1 MNKSSVLT
9 FNLILQ
15 FLYIG
20 TLFIKQK
27 VEFDSQR
34 PSILVV
40 IEASDSG
47 TPPLSTLGTVQ
58 VHVSDVND
66 NAPVFHQTEYRAS
79 VSEDEVPG
87 STILTLEA
95 VDGDLSRDN
104 CGFDFAIASGNIGNA
119 FQIESSVRFFEGHGF
134 QTVGTLILVDK
145 LDFEIVNGYNLTIVV
160 SDRGIPQQSSNV
172 PVLITV
178 MDTNDNP
185 PSFSRAEYKVVVNER
200 AETGTEILQLFA
212 VDPDSTPNGEVQYSI
227 SSGDE
232 SELFSVDQWTGSL
245 RLRRSLDSEEQSSY
259 MFIIQ
264 ASDGQGHFA
273 LAPVTVEVKDIN
285 NNWPYFPLKS
295 LTASIR
301 ENQPQNALVTIL
313 HAIDHDKG
321 AYGELRYFLMY
332 NSGNVKDSFLVN
344 QTSGEVRTRFTFDF
358 EKINTFNFIAM
369 AIDAGNYSSTV
380 TVQVFVTG
388 EDEYDPIFTNSDFT
402 FCIPEGAKKGQSIGQ
417 VNANDEDGGV
427 DGIVLYSLANSSP
440 YFEVN
445 TSTGVISLKMD
456 AYHRHISRSK
466 RETRQMTLDVIAH
479 SPLEN
484 SRKASAQITIDVT
497 HTSFGLNTD
506 MNVVLASA
514 ITVSVAAIVFLIIV
528 VVVIFLL
535 RSQRHKKQ
543 ETCSRIVTNGTVLE
557 SLEDSKVQGDDKL
570 YHQTLPGYATDQT
583 GNGGGTYTRGG
594 SLDPSHSSGRGSA
607 EAAEDDEIRMINEY
621 PRVSSISSSM
631 QEHIAARGPD
641 SGIQQDADQL
651 SDISCEPGMDANQW
665 FKGRKLGSLSGT
677 MLSSQL
683 PTYRDEGGGYL
694 GVGRGL
700 NISHPKD
707 YAFPEDGK
715 PAVDGSLT
723 AIVASDE
730 ELRGS
735 YNWDYLLDWCP
746 QFQPLANVFTE
757 IARLKDENAPP
768 NPRRPFH
775 PKAKTDPKPRIDPPP
790 LITSVAH
797 PGAKTVLPKPAVGRT
812 FPHLSSLRRSP
823 IDHDGSVSSI
833 AMSPSFSPSLSPL
846 SAHSPAIVPFGG
858 HSSSII
864 NTTDHSLEHE
874 ETELRI

>member
-1 MNKSSVLT
+1 M
-9 FNLILQ
+9 
-15 FLYIG
+15 
-20 TLFIKQK
+20 
-27 VEFDSQR
+27 
-34 PSILVV
+34 V

>member
-1 MNKSSVLT
+1 M
-9 FNLILQ
+9 
-15 FLYIG
+15 
-20 TLFIKQK
+20 
-27 VEFDSQR
+27 
-34 PSILVV
+34 V

-47 TPPLSTLGTVQ
+47 TPSLTALTTVQ
-58 VHVSDVND
+58 VHVTDVND
-66 NAPVFHQTEYRAS
+66 NAPLFHQTEYRAA

-119 FQIESSVRFFEGHGF
+119 FQIESSVRFLEGHGF

-145 LDFEIVNGYNLTIVV
+145 LDFESANGYNLTIVV
-160 SDRGIPQQSSNV
+160 SDRGIPQQSSSV

-185 PSFSRAEYKVVVNER
+185 PSFSRAEYNVIINEG
-200 AETGTEILQLFA
+200 AETGKEILKLFA

-232 SELFSVDQWTGSL
+232 SDLFSIDRWTGSL
-245 RLRRSLDSEEQSSY
+245 RLRRSLDSEKESSHV
-259 MFIIQ
+259 FIIQ

-273 LAPVTVEVKDIN
+273 LAPVIVEVKNIN
-285 NNWPYFPLKS
+285 NNRPYFPLKS

-332 NSGNVKDSFLVN
+332 NAGIGKDSFLVN
-344 QTSGEVRTRFTFDF
+344 QFSGEVRSRFTFDF
-358 EKINTFNFIAM
+358 EKVNAFNFIAM
-369 AIDAGNYSSTV
+369 AMDAGNYSATV

-388 EDEYDPIFTNSDFT
+388 EDEYDPVFTNSDFT
-402 FCIPEGAKKGQSIGQ
+402 FHVPEGAKKGQSIGQ
-417 VNANDEDGGV
+417 VNAIDEDGGV
-427 DGIVLYSLANSSP
+427 DGIVLYTLANNSP

-456 AYHRHISRSK
+456 AYHRHTSRSK

-484 SRKASAQITIDVT
+484 SRKGSAQVTIDVT
-497 HTSFGLNTD
+497 HTSFGLNMD

-514 ITVSVAAIVFLIIV
+514 ITASLAVIVLLIIV

-535 RSQRHKKQ
+535 RSQRYKEQ
-543 ETCSRIVTNGTVLE
+543 EACDRIVSHGTVLE
-557 SLEDSKVQGDDKL
+557 SLEESKVPGVDKL
-570 YHQTLPGYATDQT
+570 YHQTLPVYATDQT
-583 GNGGGTYTRGG
+583 GSGGGTYARGG

-607 EAAEDDEIRMINEY
+607 EAEAAEDDEIRMINEY
-621 PRVSSISSSM
+621 PQVSSISSSM

-651 SDISCEPGMDANQW
+651 SDISCEQGIDANQW
-665 FKGRKLGSLSGT
+665 FKGKKLGSLSGT
-677 MLSSQL
+677 LSSQL

-775 PKAKTDPKPRIDPPP
+775 PKAKTNPKPRIDPPP

-812 FPHLSSLRRSP
+812 FPHLSSLHRSP
-823 IDHDGSVSSI
+823 IDHDGTVSSI

-846 SAHSPAIVPFGG
+846 AAHSPAIAPFAG
-858 HSSSII
+858 HSSSIMGT
-864 NTTDHSLEHE
+864 NEHSLEHE